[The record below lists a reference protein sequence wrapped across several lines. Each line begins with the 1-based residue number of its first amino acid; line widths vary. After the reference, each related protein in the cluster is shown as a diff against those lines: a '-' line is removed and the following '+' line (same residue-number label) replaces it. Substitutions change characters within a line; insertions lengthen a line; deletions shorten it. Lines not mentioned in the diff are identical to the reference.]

1 MLHLALY
8 QPEIP
13 QNVGTLM
20 RLCACFK
27 VTLHIIEP
35 IGFLWDDK
43 RLKRSQMDYMPA
55 LQRHLSWERFYPPGR
70 LLLLD
75 TKGQTCYWDMRFEEN
90 DVLLLGQESM
100 GVPSFVKDQCDHT
113 LFIPM
118 EKDCRSLNVAIA
130 GAMVLG
136 EAKRQLRLVP
146 HKVGA

>member
-20 RLCACFK
+20 RLCACFQ

-43 RLKRSQMDYMPA
+43 RLKRSQMDYMPV
-55 LQRHLSWERFYPPGR
+55 LQRHLSWERFHPPGR
-70 LLLLD
+70 LLLVD
-75 TKGQTCYWDMRFEEN
+75 TKGQTCCWDMRFQDN

-100 GVPSFVKDQCDHT
+100 GVPSFVKDQCDHA

-118 EKDCRSLNVAIA
+118 ERGCRSLNVAIA

-136 EAKRQLRLVP
+136 EAKRQLRIATPICL
-146 HKVGA
+146 A